1 MNVSDVYLMLTLNG
15 VSFSYGRKK
24 IIEDLSFSVAQG
36 ECVVLAGPNGSG
48 KSTAL
53 SIIAGVLKP
62 SRGTVDVKGKL
73 GYVPQGSALLEDA
86 TVKENLKF
94 FASVTH
100 GQIPEKLPFSV
111 EKYLKKKV
119 SRLSGG
125 MSKQVSIACALLG
138 DPNIILLDE
147 PCAALDI
154 SFRDEMIKLVCSWKE
169 EGKAIV
175 YVGHDPAEFYPFYDK
190 LVLPGISRT
199 VLTRGVDDAEADT
212 EEKFVRFYK
221 EYILTYPQGD
231 N

>member
-1 MNVSDVYLMLTLNG
+1 MLTLNG
-15 VSFSYGRKK
+15 VSFSYGKKK
-24 IIEDLSFSVAQG
+24 IIEELSFTAAPG

-53 SIIAGVLKP
+53 SVIAGVLAP
-62 SRGTVDVKGKL
+62 SSGTVTADGKL
-73 GYVPQGSALLEDA
+73 GYVPQGTALLEDA
-86 TVKENLKF
+86 TVRENLKF
-94 FASVTH
+94 FASVSH
-100 GQIPEKLPFSV
+100 GKIPEKLPFSV

-125 MSKQVSIACALLG
+125 MKKQVSIACAMLG
-138 DPNIILLDE
+138 DPDIILLDE
-147 PCAALDI
+147 PCAALDVT
-154 SFRDEMIKLVCSWKE
+154 FRDEMIKLVCSWKA
-169 EGKAIV
+169 EGKTIV
-175 YVGHDPAEFYPFYDK
+175 YVGHDPLEFYPFYDK

-199 VLTRGVDDAEADT
+199 VLTRGVNDAEADT